1 MKHPSSPVRKI
12 LCGVSI
18 LLAALLILVAL
29 LVACNWNYIR
39 PILQGMGVLSMSAAS
54 TDEWDEL
61 EQQIAQDF
69 AQSATEEPAQST
81 AVSLPDSSTPEPD
94 ETPAQ
99 EEPTAGESPA
109 ASETPGASETPAV
122 SETPAATQ
130 TPTATQAPVASQMPT
145 TAPTTSPTASPTPAE
160 PDYEAEVQQCVAEMK
175 VVEKKFQSRLYGI
188 IVDALNEYLALPVE
202 SRSLLKKVSII
213 LSKRSALTAME
224 KECDAEVADILVRMR
239 AALTASGQDDTL
251 AKEAEQAYK
260 KKKSDT
266 IAELTRLTYSGADGK
281 GTAQKWVE
289 EHSDWA

>member
-12 LCGVSI
+12 LCGAGIV
-18 LLAALLILVAL
+18 LAALLILVAL

-39 PILQGMGVLSMSAAS
+39 PILQGMGVLSMSVS
-54 TDEWDEL
+54 SMDEWDEL

-69 AQSATEEPAQST
+69 AQAATEEAAQST
-81 AVSLPDSSTPEPD
+81 SSSLPGSSTPESD

-99 EEPTAGESPA
+99 EEPTA
-109 ASETPGASETPAV
+109 SETPGSSETPAV
-122 SETPAATQ
+122 SEMPTATQ
-130 TPTATQAPVASQMPT
+130 TPASTQVPAASQTPT
-145 TAPTTSPTASPTPAE
+145 TTPTSSPTASPTPAG

-213 LSKRSALTAME
+213 LSKRSVLSTME
-224 KECDAEVADILVRMR
+224 KECDAEVDDILNRMR
-239 AALTASGQDDTL
+239 TALAASGQDDTL

-281 GTAQKWVE
+281 GSAQKWVE
-289 EHSDWA
+289 EHADWA